1 MIGKLFKIQTLVVVM
16 VLFAQLILPIG
27 TALAN
32 DAGSMLPPSNLV
44 YSKPSPEDVRLS
56 WDAVYG
62 ATGYNVYEIQEGQM
76 TLVGTSRTASYSLN
90 DLPEGNY
97 RYTVSTLNGD
107 AESGPSAPI
116 TVDIVYPSMAA
127 PANLTYKI
135 QNGNDLILNWTAS
148 QYAQE
153 YFIYELLED
162 GQKKLIT
169 KTTSNSYTKTNTE
182 AGSYTYVV
190 SASNKFFGES
200 AASGPLTAEVIQ
212 PVMEKPE
219 DLSFTITNG
228 TDVTLKWKSSYLANG
243 YKIYQMVNGEKVLKE
258 TATGTSVKFT
268 NQPEG
273 DYEYIVHSFSDR
285 FGESAEG
292 SRTSLTVSQV
302 VMPVPDASARVINF
316 NDIVLSWG
324 RVDYANSYKIYQ
336 IIDGEKVLK
345 NTVTG
350 TSVTFS
356 KQPAGEYQYEIH
368 SHSDRFGESENG
380 SKLTVTVDSYEL
392 AAPENGSHKV
402 SNGNDLNLSWN
413 AAENASDYK
422 IYQIVD
428 GQRVLKDTLTGT
440 SKTYSNLAEG
450 TYDFEIFSSNPRIG
464 ESKDGLK
471 ISVDIVHPK
480 MTAPGNVEYSASSP
494 TSFSLS
500 WGKAEYATNYN
511 VYQILDG
518 QKVLKRTVTGTSI
531 SYSNMEAG
539 EYEYEVYSYS
549 SRFGESAAGSRVK
562 VTLDGYIMQAPGN
575 LKYSV
580 LNGNDIKLEWDSV
593 AYAASYKVYQII
605 DGEKVLKTTAKG
617 TYATLA
623 NQPAGEYEFV
633 IHSYSYFSSQ
643 SPEGAAIKLSLVH
656 PVMEK
661 PENVTAALLNG
672 NDVALAW
679 DSVPYA
685 TSYNVYELI
694 DNEELLIGSG
704 SSSSSPKK
712 TFANVSE
719 GEHQYIIRSVS
730 SRFGESAQGGKVEV
744 SVVFPEMQKPEN
756 LTYSIANGN
765 DIVLK
770 WNSSSLA
777 KSYNVYQIV
786 DKERELLRTVTSTS
800 TTLVN
805 MPEGDY
811 TLQVTSVSDRF
822 GESAD
827 SSLVE
832 FELVF
837 PIMQSPANIT
847 YSIANG
853 NDIALRWNAS
863 VYANSYN
870 IYQITDGKKELVRTV
885 KSTSST
891 FTNMPEGDYSYEVH
905 SFSDR
910 FGESPESAKLELRLT
925 WPEMQPAVLSGAVFN
940 ANNITLSWP
949 KVTWANGYQVY
960 KVNGENRELLYKG
973 TALSYKVYNLT
984 EEEHSF
990 EVVAYSDRFGE
1001 SPASNKYIE
1010 TIIYP
1015 EMEAPK
1021 AALKLLSETSAR
1033 ISWDFVTYANGYNIY
1048 EIIDGEPVLVAEKVN
1063 NLSYTLYNLTYAN
1076 HLYYVTSY
1084 SNSFGESAPSE
1095 TVLAK
1100 LIIDEEAP
1108 VTTSD
1113 AKPDWTN
1120 KTTTVKLSATDNET
1134 GVAATYFSLDGK
1146 NFTEGTTITI
1156 ENEGVHEVF
1165 FYSIDKVGN
1174 EEEVQTAEV
1183 KIDKTMPQ
1191 TTADLV
1197 DKWANETVSVKLASA
1212 DKLSGVAK
1220 TFYSVDGSEFTEGS
1234 AFAVSGDGFHQVSYY
1249 SIDYADNV
1257 EEAHSETV
1265 KIDTQAPVSVPNIE
1279 DKWYQDRFEVEFAVT
1294 DNLSGPASTYY
1305 SVNGSDFTEGTA
1317 FTIEQKGSYEIAYY
1331 SVDNAG
1337 NKELL
1342 KTQTVKM
1349 DNESPVTYAD
1359 IGERWY
1365 RDHVKV
1371 ELIAADD
1378 FSGVSATYYSLD
1390 GIHFVEGT
1398 ELMLEKDGIYQ
1409 VAYYSIDKAGNIEA
1423 AKSQT
1428 VKVDLQAPVTADSA
1442 SDQWYKEN
1450 VEIVLSTEDNLSG
1463 VEKTFYSV
1471 NGSEFKEGT
1480 SFIVS
1485 EEGTNEVSYYSADAA
1500 GNIEALKN
1508 IQVKVDKT
1516 APSIQTDINEEYEL
1530 GSEFI
1535 VSYTTEDEHSGVAVE
1550 EADIN
1555 GLKYKNGETIELDQ
1569 PGIYTIKITVTDH
1582 AGWTS
1587 TFEKGFVV
1595 YIPASLEVLPKV
1607 IKGNKGIFTVKA
1619 ILPEEFAGTSF
1630 EISSVN
1636 LNEVA
1641 PVLSNNGLKK
1651 QAEKGHFKFEREDF
1665 DWKPGKEKMELQAYL
1680 DNGYLVKGSANV
1692 DVK

>member
-1 MIGKLFKIQTLVVVM
+1 MIGKLFKIQPLVVVM
-16 VLFAQLILPIG
+16 VMVAQLILPIG
-27 TALAN
+27 TAMAN
-32 DAGSMLPPSNLV
+32 DVGSMLPPSNLT
-44 YSKPSPEDVRLS
+44 YSKPSPEDVKLS

-76 TLVGTSRTASYSLN
+76 TLIGTAKTVNYSLN

-97 RYTVSTLNGD
+97 KYTVSTLNGV

-116 TVDIVYPSMAA
+116 TVDIVYPSMEA
-127 PANLTYKI
+127 PTNLSYKI
-135 QNGNDLILNWTAS
+135 QNGNDLVLSWTAS
-148 QYAQE
+148 KYAEE
-153 YFIYELLED
+153 YFIYEVLVD
-162 GQKKLIT
+162 GKKQLIT
-169 KTTSNSYTKTNTE
+169 KTSSNSYTKTNAE
-182 AGSYTYVV
+182 EGSYTYVV

-200 AASGPLTAEVIQ
+200 AASEPITAELIQ
-212 PVMEKPE
+212 PVMEKPG

-258 TATGTSVKFT
+258 SVTGTSVKFT

-273 DYEYIVHSFSDR
+273 DYEYVVHSFSDR

-292 SRTSLTVSQV
+292 SRISLTVSTV
-302 VMPVPDASARVINF
+302 VMQAPDASARVINF
-316 NDIVLSWG
+316 NDIILSWG

-336 IIDGEKVLK
+336 VINGEKVLK
-345 NTVTG
+345 NTLTG

-356 KQPAGEYQYEIH
+356 GQPAGEYHFEIY
-368 SHSDRFGESENG
+368 SYSDRFGESENG

-392 AAPENGSHKV
+392 AAPENGSHKIL
-402 SNGNDLNLSWN
+402 NGNDLNISWD
-413 AAENASDYK
+413 AVENASEYK

-480 MTAPGNVEYSASSP
+480 MGAPGNVEYSTSSP

-500 WGKAEYATNYN
+500 WAKVDYATNFN

-518 QKVLKRTVTGTSI
+518 EKVLKRTVTGTSI

-549 SRFGESAAGSRVK
+549 SRFGESATGSRVK
-562 VTLDGYIMQAPGN
+562 VTLDGYVMQAPGN
-575 LKYSV
+575 LKYSI

-593 AYAASYKVYQII
+593 EYAASYKVYQII
-605 DGEKVLKTTAKG
+605 DGEKVLATTAKG
-617 TYATLA
+617 SYATLT
-623 NQPAGEYEFV
+623 NQPAGDYEFV
-633 IHSYSYFSSQ
+633 VHSYSYFSSQ

-661 PENVTAALLNG
+661 PENVTASIVNG

-679 DSVPYA
+679 NSVPYA
-685 TSYNVYELI
+685 NSYNVYELI
-694 DNEELLIGSG
+694 DNEELLIGSV
-704 SSSSSPKK
+704 SSSTSPKK
-712 TFANVSE
+712 TFTNTTE

-744 SVVFPEMQKPEN
+744 SVVFPNMQKPEN

-770 WNSSSLA
+770 WNSSSFA
-777 KSYNVYQIV
+777 KSYNVYKVV
-786 DKERELLRTVTSTS
+786 DEERELLRTVSSTS

-805 MPEGDY
+805 MKEGDY

-822 GESAD
+822 GESTE

-832 FELVF
+832 FKLVF
-837 PIMQSPANIT
+837 PIMQLPANFT

-853 NDIALRWNAS
+853 NDISLRWNAS

-870 IYQITDGKKELVRTV
+870 IYQVTDGKKELVRTV

-910 FGESPESAKLELRLT
+910 FGESPESAKLGLQLT
-925 WPEMQPAVLSGAVFN
+925 WPKMQRAVLTGSVFN

-960 KVNGENRELLYKG
+960 KVNGDNRELLYKG
-973 TALSYKVYNLT
+973 TALSYKVYNLS

-1001 SPASNKYIE
+1001 SPASNKYSE
-1010 TIIYP
+1010 TIVYP
-1015 EMEAPK
+1015 EMKAPN
-1021 AALKLLSETSAR
+1021 ATLKLLSETSAR
-1033 ISWDFVTYANGYNIY
+1033 IYWDFITYANGYNIY

-1084 SNSFGESAPSE
+1084 SNSFGESDPSE

-1113 AKPDWTN
+1113 AKTDWTN
-1120 KTTTVKLSATDNET
+1120 KTAKVNLAATDNET
-1134 GVAATYFSLDGK
+1134 GVAATYYSLNGHDY
-1146 NFTEGTTITI
+1146 TEGTSFTV
-1156 ENEGVHEVF
+1156 ENEGIHEVS

-1174 EEEVQTAEV
+1174 KEEVQTVEV
-1183 KIDKTMPQ
+1183 KIDQTKPQ
-1191 TTADLV
+1191 TESDLTGE
-1197 DKWANETVSVKLASA
+1197 WSNENVAVKLTAE
-1212 DKLSGVAK
+1212 DNLSGIAK
-1220 TFYSVDGSEFTEGS
+1220 TFYSVDGSEYAEGTEFIVTGE
-1234 AFAVSGDGFHQVSYY
+1234 GIHEIKYY
-1249 SIDYADNV
+1249 SIDHAGNA
-1257 EEAHSETV
+1257 EEARAETV
-1265 KIDTQAPVSVPNIE
+1265 KIDTKDPETASNIGG
-1279 DKWYQDRFEVEFAVT
+1279 KWYQDAFKVELSAN
-1294 DNLSGPASTYY
+1294 DNLSG
-1305 SVNGSDFTEGTA
+1305 V
-1317 FTIEQKGSYEIAYY
+1317 
-1331 SVDNAG
+1331 
-1337 NKELL
+1337 
-1342 KTQTVKM
+1342 
-1349 DNESPVTYAD
+1349 
-1359 IGERWY
+1359 
-1365 RDHVKV
+1365 
-1371 ELIAADD
+1371 AAT
-1378 FSGVSATYYSLD
+1378 FYSLD
-1390 GIHFVEGT
+1390 GIHFFEST
-1398 ELMLEKDGIYQ
+1398 ELVLEKDGIYT
-1409 VAYYSIDKAGNIEA
+1409 VAYYSVDAAGNFEA
-1423 AKSQT
+1423 AKTQT
-1428 VKVDLQAPVTADSA
+1428 VKIDRQAPETSA
-1442 SDQWYKEN
+1442 NYSEEWYKEN
-1450 VEIVLSTEDNLSG
+1450 AEIVLGAEDNYSG
-1463 VEKTFYSV
+1463 ITKTFYSV
-1471 NGSEFKEGT
+1471 NGSEFTEGK

-1485 EEGTNEVSYYSADAA
+1485 EEGLNEVSYYSVDNA
-1500 GNIEALKN
+1500 GNIESPKT
-1508 IQVKVDKT
+1508 IIVKVDKT
-1516 APSIQTDINEEYEL
+1516 APAVYAEVNEEYEL
-1530 GSEFI
+1530 GSEFM
-1535 VSYTTEDEHSGVAVE
+1535 VSYNAEDQHSGVAVE
-1550 EADIN
+1550 TAVIN
-1555 GLKYKNGETIELDQ
+1555 GVTYNNGDSIVLDQ
-1569 PGIYTIKITVTDH
+1569 PGGYTLEITVTDH
-1582 AGWTS
+1582 AGWTT
-1587 TFEKGFVV
+1587 TFEKEFVI
-1595 YIPASLEVLPKV
+1595 YIPVSLEVLPKV

-1619 ILPEEFAGTSF
+1619 ILPEGFAESSF
-1630 EISSVN
+1630 KISTVT
-1636 LNEVA
+1636 LNGVA

-1665 DWKPGKEKMELQAYL
+1665 DWQQGKENLELRAYL
-1680 DNGYLVKGSANV
+1680 ENGYLVKGSEIV
-1692 DVK
+1692 TVK